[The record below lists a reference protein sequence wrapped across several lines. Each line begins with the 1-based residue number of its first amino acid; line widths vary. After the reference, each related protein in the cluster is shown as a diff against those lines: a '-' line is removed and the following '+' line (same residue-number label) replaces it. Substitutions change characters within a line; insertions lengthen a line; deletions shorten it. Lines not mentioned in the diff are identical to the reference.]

1 MSGMHGKSVV
11 VTGGT
16 RGIGLAI
23 VEAFV
28 REGARVVV
36 GARSPSPRL
45 RELGAT
51 FVATDVRSEAEVEAL
66 VERTCT
72 LHGQLDVMVNNA
84 GVSIWRRLEA
94 VDEDFFRR
102 LVDTNLLGTLW
113 GCKAA
118 AARMLP
124 GGAIVNVAS
133 LAGKRGSAN
142 NSVYCASKFGVVGLT
157 QALAKELG
165 PRGIRVNAVC
175 PVYVRTETLLANL
188 GGDHPARPERDPHGF
203 LDRFAQENA
212 ALGRLPEAAEVA
224 AACLFLASDAAS
236 AITGQSI
243 HVDCGT
249 VPT

>member
-1 MSGMHGKSVV
+1 MSGGVREKSVV

-36 GARSPSPRL
+36 GARSPSSRVE
-45 RELGAT
+45 ELGAA
-51 FVATDVRSEAEVEAL
+51 FVATDVRVEAEVEAL
-66 VERTCT
+66 IDRACA
-72 LHGQLDVMVNNA
+72 LHGGLDVMINDA

-94 VDEDFFRR
+94 IDEAFFRQ

-118 AARMLP
+118 AARMRE
-124 GGAIVNVAS
+124 GGSIVNVAS

-165 PRGIRVNAVC
+165 PRGIRVNA
-175 PVYVRTETLLANL
+175 ETFRGC
-188 GGDHPARPERDPHGF
+188 GGTRRRPRRAR
-203 LDRFAQENA
+203 A
-212 ALGRLPEAAEVA
+212 
-224 AACLFLASDAAS
+224 
-236 AITGQSI
+236 
-243 HVDCGT
+243 
-249 VPT
+249 